1 MYKINYRMPKQIQ
14 NKKNKT
20 KKARGRPKTIN
31 CDDDANE
38 FIEPNNNS
46 SLVIKMEWNK
56 HIIEL

>member
-1 MYKINYRMPKQIQ
+1 MPRILKQ
-14 NKKNKT
+14 NKPETTEKT
-20 KKARGRPKTIN
+20 IKRGRKPIKN
-31 CDDDANE
+31 NDDVNE